1 MNVLFTI
8 AVLAVLAM
16 WALAVYGRLHRQ
28 RREILMEWKQLDA
41 REKAGDAALDG
52 THYNQLA
59 AAYNAAIEGFPENL
73 IAGLAGF
80 RPAQM
85 WANSEPRMANS
96 A

>member
-28 RREILMEWKQLDA
+28 RREILMEWKQLEA
-41 REKAGDAALDG
+41 PEKTGDAKDG
-52 THYNQLA
+52 SRYNRLA
-59 AAYNAAIEGFPENL
+59 ADYNAAIEAFPGII

-85 WANSEPRMANS
+85 WANSE
-96 A
+96 